1 MATLPRAGSRGGRS
15 ADRESVSRSASP
27 SRAASSPVLESD
39 PRAILESI
47 TDAFFALSPDWQFIY
62 VNRQAEALLNRQ
74 PGELLGKTLWDEFP
88 GVSGTEFGKTYRR
101 VASERVAAS
110 VTAYY
115 ADHDR
120 WYEAR
125 AYPAPYGISV
135 YFNDVTPRRQA
146 ETEAARK
153 EVDSDTQRR
162 VYETALSNSPD
173 FNYVFDLEGRFTYV
187 NKALLDLW
195 QKDLSEALG
204 KNFFELDYP
213 EELAAR
219 LQAQIQQ
226 TAQTGK
232 PVRDETPYTSA
243 FGTRAYEYIFVPV
256 TDASGA
262 VVAVSGSTRDITER
276 KQAEEALRVQDRRKD
291 EFLATLAH
299 ELRNPLAPLRNGVEI
314 IRLAHGKPE
323 LVDPACNLM
332 ERQLTHMVR
341 LIDDL
346 MDASRMSRGKV
357 ELRLERVDLAQTVQ
371 LALETVRPLAE
382 RSSHQLEVDLPPER
396 VVVNGDTTRLAQVFA
411 NLLNNA
417 VKFTPQHGKIRL
429 SARVEDGH
437 VTVSVADNGVGIA
450 PEDQSL
456 VFEMFT
462 HSAGSGRRVVG
473 GLGIGLSMV
482 KGLVELHQGEVTV
495 RSEGPGEGS
504 EFSVRLPLAEPE
516 APPQDAGKPA
526 GSDAPAGHCKVLVV
540 DDNEDAPSS
549 MAELLEQMGHE
560 VQMAHDGVDALA
572 VAASFQPDVIFLDI
586 GMPRMNGHEAAR
598 HIRQT
603 PWGRDIALV
612 ALTGWGNARD
622 REESRAAGFDHHL
635 VKPGS
640 FEEIEAIIGQA
651 VQANQ
656 PQ

>member
-1 MATLPRAGSRGGRS
+1 MHAS
-15 ADRESVSRSASP
+15 SP
-27 SRAASSPVLESD
+27 SAKAPSAPVLESD
-39 PRAILESI
+39 PQAILESI

-74 PGELLGKTLWDEFP
+74 PGDLLGKTLWDEYP
-88 GVSGTEFGKTYRR
+88 DVGGNEFGKTYLR

-115 ADHDR
+115 PEHER

-135 YFNDVTPRRQA
+135 YFNDVSRSRQA
-146 ETEAARK
+146 DGGVPHWAA
-153 EVDSDTQRR
+153 DPDTQRR

-195 QKDLSEALG
+195 QKDLSEAMG

-219 LQAQIQQ
+219 LQAQIKH
-226 TAQTGK
+226 TAETRET
-232 PVRDETPYTSA
+232 VRDETPYTSA

-256 TDASGA
+256 TDASGT

-276 KQAEEALRVQDRRKD
+276 KQAEEALRDQDRRKD

-314 IRLAHGKPE
+314 IRLAYGKPE

-332 ERQLTHMVR
+332 ERQLNHMVR

-382 RSSHQLEVDLPPER
+382 QSSHQLEVDLPAER
-396 VVVNGDTTRLAQVFA
+396 IVVNGDPTRLAQVFA

-429 SARVEDGH
+429 SARIDDGH
-437 VTVSVADNGVGIA
+437 VTVSVSDNGSGIA
-450 PEDQSL
+450 PEDQSV

-462 HSAGSGRRVVG
+462 HGTGSGRRVVG

-482 KGLVELHQGEVTV
+482 KGLVELHEGEVTV
-495 RSEGPGEGS
+495 HSAGPGQGS
-504 EFSVRLPLAEPE
+504 EFSVRLPLAEPH
-516 APPQDAGKPA
+516 
-526 GSDAPAGHCKVLVV
+526 APAQEAGQTASNDAQAARRKVLVV
-540 DDNEDAPSS
+540 DDNEDAASS
-549 MAELLEQMGHE
+549 MAELLELMGHE

-598 HIRQT
+598 HIRQA

-640 FEEIEAIIGQA
+640 FDEIETIIGRA
-651 VQANQ
+651 AQANR
-656 PQ
+656 PE